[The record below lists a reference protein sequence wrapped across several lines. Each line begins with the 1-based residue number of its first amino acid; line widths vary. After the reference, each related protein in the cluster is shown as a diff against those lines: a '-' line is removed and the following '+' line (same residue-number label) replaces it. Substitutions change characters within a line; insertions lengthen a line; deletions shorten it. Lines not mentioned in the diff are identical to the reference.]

1 MSNLFEK
8 YETDSNKETL
18 GVRITFEDNVFICR
32 RAGGSNRLHA
42 FAQAA
47 AAVELKAQYESEDE
61 AVASWAN
68 NEIALR
74 AFADAVII
82 GWENVLGR
90 DNKPLEFTKENFLD
104 LMRSCP
110 EVWNHVRFEAR
121 DIDNFRKEAATEVAE
136 EVGKSSSGENSGGTT

>member
-1 MSNLFEK
+1 MSNLFSK
-8 YETDSNKETL
+8 YETDSKKETE

-32 RAGGSNRLHA
+32 RAGGSNRMHA

-47 AAVELKAQYESEDE
+47 AAMELKDQYESEDE
-61 AVASWAN
+61 ATAAWAN

-74 AFADAVII
+74 AFADVCIL

-90 DNKPLEFTKENFLD
+90 DNKPLEFSKENFLD

-110 EVWNHVRFEAR
+110 EVWNHIRFEAR
-121 DIDNFRKEAATEVAE
+121 DIENFRRDSVSEVAE
-136 EVGKSSSGENSGGTT
+136 EVGKSSSGEISGPST